1 MMLADPAVLVTTFL
15 AGLLGSGHCFGM
27 CGGIAGSLGALSGG
41 GIGQRALIWAALQFN
56 LGRLTGYACL
66 GALAAG
72 VMGMAGEISS
82 FSAYGLWL
90 RGITAML
97 VAVIGLNFLFSW
109 RGLSFIEKG
118 GAAIWRKI
126 MPLATKTSQRHDW
139 IGRAL
144 LGMCWGFLPCGLVY
158 TVLITAASTGN
169 AISGALTM
177 FAFGAGTAPAMLG
190 LTMAAPA
197 LSSFLSDAFVR
208 KIVGFSLIILAL
220 WMIIPLLVAGQSVG
234 HAHH

>member
-1 MMLADPAVLVTTFL
+1 MMLADPAVLVTAFL

-41 GIGQRALIWAALQFN
+41 GIGQRALIGPALQFN

-126 MPLATKTSQRHDW
+126 MPLATKISQRHDW